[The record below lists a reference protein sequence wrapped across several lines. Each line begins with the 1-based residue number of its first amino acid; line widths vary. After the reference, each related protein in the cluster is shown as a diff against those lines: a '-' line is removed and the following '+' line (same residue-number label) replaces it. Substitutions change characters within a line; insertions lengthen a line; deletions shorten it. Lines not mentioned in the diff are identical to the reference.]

1 MNTETIDIFIH
12 RAGEKPQIAKIQP
25 NDTLA
30 DALQRAGIA
39 LDEQMQLFVSHG
51 DTEEADADTHEDA
64 LDAVPPGTTAAEAGI
79 RHHSHV
85 HCHRCRRIEVSV
97 NFQGQTQTRKF
108 APNARIARVR
118 RWAQRVFRLT
128 GPSAGDFTLQV
139 CGSDRGTRPN
149 QDLAEFV
156 DPGTCSACFDLTKE
170 LTPQGG
176 G

>member
-1 MNTETIDIFIH
+1 MNTETIAVFIH
-12 RAGEKPQIAKIQP
+12 LAGEKPQIAKLQP
-25 NDTLA
+25 TDTLA
-30 DALQRAGIA
+30 EALQRAGIA
-39 LDEQMQLFVSHG
+39 LDEQMQLFISHG
-51 DTEEADADTHEDA
+51 DTDEGDADTDEDA
-64 LDAVPPGTTAAEAGI
+64 LDAVPSATTVAAAGI
-79 RHHSHV
+79 KHHSHV

-97 NFQGQTQTRKF
+97 NFQGQTQIRMF
-108 APNARIARVR
+108 VPNSRIARVR

-139 CGSDRGTRPN
+139 CGSDLGTRPN

-156 DPGTCSACFDLTKE
+156 VPGTCSACFDLTKE